1 MSAFRLIVLSRNLDC
16 DDALRFFL
24 FSPEFTARFALVLAL
39 SCQKSFSRGRPL
51 SERDIFVAAKE
62 KPDSVSRTA
71 FLVEACAGDLDARQR
86 VERLLQADGEPGA

>member
-1 MSAFRLIVLSRNLDC
+1 M
-16 DDALRFFL
+16 
-24 FSPEFTARFALVLAL
+24 
-39 SCQKSFSRGRPL
+39 